1 MLKSKSEVFAVRL
14 IPLATS
20 SVLIIGLISACA
32 QSEFA
37 GDTGQGVR
45 NGIKPPGGDPN
56 DSETPPGNNTPGNDD
71 SLKTDDGGKIELVDA
86 DLIIERHGDGAHYQ
100 NCMTA
105 NIQGQAPLDIG
116 CNRPA
121 PHPASYGRANPFTSV
136 KVKLMTNTCNVL
148 QLAMK
153 SKKSAGGVFVQNIRT
168 SGRVFTSATK
178 PSNGPGYV
186 IDQIPNGFRI
196 YANDNPDNNW
206 GDLSLSITAP
216 GTSKIKFTIEGS
228 NIPCPQ

>member
-1 MLKSKSEVFAVRL
+1 MRL
-14 IPLATS
+14 IPLTTS
-20 SVLIIGLISACA
+20 SLLIIGLISACA

-45 NGIKPPGGDPN
+45 NGMKTPNKDPN
-56 DSETPPGNNTPGNDD
+56 NPDDPTNNTPGNDD
-71 SLKTDDGGKIELVDA
+71 GLKTDDGGKIELVDA
-86 DLIIERHGDGAHYQ
+86 DLIIQRHGDGAAFQ

-121 PHPASYGRANPFTSV
+121 PRPASYGGANPFTSV
-136 KVKLMTNTCNVL
+136 KVKLLTNTCNVL

-153 SKKSAGGVFVQNIRT
+153 SKKSAGGGFVQNIRT
-168 SGRVFTSATK
+168 SERVFTTATK
-178 PSNGPGYV
+178 PAKGPGYV

-196 YANDNPDNNW
+196 YANDNDDSNW
-206 GDLSLSITAP
+206 GDLSLSITAPP